1 MEWQIFSISSFSII
15 YIMLQYFSFCPF
27 LADELWP
34 GALGY
39 LINAKNVIFPFFIH

>member
-1 MEWQIFSISSFSII
+1 
-15 YIMLQYFSFCPF
+15 MLQYFSFCPF

-39 LINAKNVIFPFFIH
+39 LINAKKCNFSLFYPLKRDITKNISM